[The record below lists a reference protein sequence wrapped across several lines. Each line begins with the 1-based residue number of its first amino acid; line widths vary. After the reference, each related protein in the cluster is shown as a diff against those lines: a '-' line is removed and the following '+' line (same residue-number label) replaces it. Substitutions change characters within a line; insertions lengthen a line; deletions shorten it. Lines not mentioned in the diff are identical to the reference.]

1 MRTRRRVGFILASAA
16 AFAVGLIAYAASA
29 AAEPVVPACVPAAST
44 GNDSCVKLNVLPSN
58 APGAFSGSQSLGV
71 RTHTNYVAPGN
82 VNSGGKAK
90 TVTLLFDNDFKVN
103 TAAGGANNCLSSDV
117 ANKTIAQAYA
127 ACGPAG
133 KNTYLSPSNTISG
146 RASTAPPSNFGGC
159 VMVFK
164 GPAANQVLLYTRVT
178 TVANSNPTCT
188 TPGASSPGNVTVTLT
203 GTIAPAGVAGFGQK
217 LTVPNIDSLALPL
230 DDFYATI
237 KRGTNP
243 GYFQARCPAGTTPW
257 KLRGIFAYSG
267 PAGNPGGP
275 ADTVNTTQAC
285 S

>member
-1 MRTRRRVGFILASAA
+1 MRTRRRIAFVLASAA
-16 AFAVGLIAYAASA
+16 ALGVGFFAFAGSA
-29 AAEPVVPACVPAAST
+29 AAEPVIPTCTPVAST
-44 GNDSCVKLNVLPSN
+44 GNDSCVTLKVSPAD
-58 APGAFSGSQSLGV
+58 APASFSGSQTLGV
-71 RTHTNYVAPGN
+71 RTRTLYVAPGN

-103 TAAGGANNCLSSDV
+103 TAQGGANNCLSSDV

-133 KNTYLSPSNTISG
+133 KNTYLSPANTISG
-146 RASTAPPSNFGGC
+146 RTSTAPPSNFGGC
-159 VMVFK
+159 TMVFK
-164 GPAANQVLLYTRVT
+164 GPTANQVLLYARVT
-178 TVANSNPTCT
+178 TVANSNPACT
-188 TPGASSPGNVTVTLT
+188 TPAGSSAGNVTVTLT
-203 GTIAPAGVAGFGQK
+203 GTIAPSGVAGYGQK

-230 DDFYATI
+230 DDFYATV
-237 KRGTNP
+237 KRGTTT
-243 GYFQARCPAGTTPW
+243 GYFQARCPTGTTPW

-275 ADTVNTTQAC
+275 TDTVNKTQAC

>member
-1 MRTRRRVGFILASAA
+1 MRTRKRVGFILASAA

-29 AAEPVVPACVPAAST
+29 AAEPVVPACIPAAST
-44 GNDSCVKLNVLPSN
+44 GNDSCVKLLVTPSN

-71 RTHTNYVAPGN
+71 RTHTNYVSPGN
-82 VNSGGKAK
+82 VSSGGKAK

-117 ANKTIAQAYA
+117 ANKTVAQAYA

-133 KNTYLSPSNTISG
+133 KNTYLSPAGTISG
-146 RASTAPPSNFGGC
+146 RASTAPPSNFGAC
-159 VMVFK
+159 TMVFK
-164 GPAANQVLLYTRVT
+164 GPAANQVLLFARVT
-178 TVANSNPTCT
+178 TVANSNPNCGSVST
-188 TPGASSPGNVTVTLT
+188 ASPGNVTVTLT
-203 GTIAPAGVAGFGQK
+203 GTIAASGVAGYGQK

-230 DDFYATI
+230 DDFYATV

-275 ADTVNTTQAC
+275 TDTVNKTQAC